1 MKLKQL
7 LKVTAPKQRVHVKV
21 FAYGSL
27 YGSSVLDGMETVEDV
42 LAQVYPQILEAKVT
56 FVIALREE
64 EADIEVTVLHIH
76 VELFE

>member
-21 FAYGSL
+21 FAHGEL

-42 LAQVYPQILEAKVT
+42 LAQVYPQILEAEVT
-56 FVIALREE
+56 FVIALREV
-64 EADIEVTVLHIH
+64 EADIEVTILHIH
-76 VELFE
+76 VELFK